1 MTLKASLKHWMQR
14 VWVEQD
20 SDAITE
26 LMSEHASVQGLEETL
41 LEGRDAFQQFHK
53 LITSQLKDIEI
64 EFVQV
69 VEEGEWVS
77 AVFKISA
84 SHVRT
89 GTRTKVHGH
98 TMNHIVDGQIV
109 RGYNLIDFVKHFEQ
123 LGVLPQ
129 RTLDLCWLGQ
139 RPQFKWEAVVKR
151 MN

>member
-1 MTLKASLKHWMQR
+1 MTLKATLERWMQR

-26 LMSEHASVQGLEETL
+26 LMSEHASVQGLEETPF
-41 LEGRDAFQQFHK
+41 EGRDAFRQFHK

-64 EFVQV
+64 EFVKT

-77 AVFKISA
+77 AVFRISA
-84 SHVRT
+84 SHVET
-89 GTRTKVHGH
+89 GTRTQVYGH
-98 TMNHIVDGQIV
+98 MMNHIVDGRIV
-109 RGYNLIDFVKHFEQ
+109 SGYNLIDFVNHFEQ